1 MSPAKQREDATPIVP
16 SPLLGHR
23 AWSPMDT
30 LLGSD
35 FGA

>member
-16 SPLLGHR
+16 SLLLGAR
-23 AWSPMDT
+23 SPMDT
-30 LLGSD
+30 LLDSG